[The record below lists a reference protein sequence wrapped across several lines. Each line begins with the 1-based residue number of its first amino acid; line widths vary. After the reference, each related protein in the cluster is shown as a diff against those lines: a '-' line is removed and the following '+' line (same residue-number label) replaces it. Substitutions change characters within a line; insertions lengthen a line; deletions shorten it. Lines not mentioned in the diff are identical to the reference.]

1 MEADDTD
8 RFAKTSL
15 ESFDVAQGTDDVASK
30 WDSYAFKH
38 ALAKVIVD
46 LLQDKCN
53 EESLAFHRFTGLNTW
68 VSLIVRRHVTIGLQ
82 TRCLKPSFAPQ
93 IAIARLSASS
103 GLPWTLSGCFAPALM
118 EGRITSASVIIVIM
132 WRFWRAITC
141 LLRCH

>member
-30 WDSYAFKH
+30 WDSYAVKH

-53 EESLAFHRFTGLNTW
+53 EESLAFHCSTGLNTW
-68 VSLIVRRHVTIGLQ
+68 GESSDR
-82 TRCLKPSFAPQ
+82 A
-93 IAIARLSASS
+93 ASCRD
-103 GLPWTLSGCFAPALM
+103 WICK
-118 EGRITSASVIIVIM
+118 
-132 WRFWRAITC
+132 
-141 LLRCH
+141 LRCSEALIRTS

>member
-1 MEADDTD
+1 MEADDTV
-8 RFAKTSL
+8 RYARTSL

-68 VSLIVRRHVTIGLQ
+68 GESSDR
-82 TRCLKPSFAPQ
+82 A
-93 IAIARLSASS
+93 AS
-103 GLPWTLSGCFAPALM
+103 CRD
-118 EGRITSASVIIVIM
+118 RI
-132 WRFWRAITC
+132 C
-141 LLRCH
+141 KLRCSEALIRTS